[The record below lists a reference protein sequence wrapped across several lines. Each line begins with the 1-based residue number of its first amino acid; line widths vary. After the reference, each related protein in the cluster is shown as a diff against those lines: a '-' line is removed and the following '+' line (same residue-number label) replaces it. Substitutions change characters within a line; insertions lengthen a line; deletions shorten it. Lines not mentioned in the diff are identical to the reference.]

1 VARSYENRQT
11 FISSVVNY
19 LQNYHLDRVDLDWE
33 YPSAAD
39 RGGSED
45 DTANYVTLLAE
56 MREAFDRE
64 NPG

>member
-1 VARSYENRQT
+1 M
-11 FISSVVNY
+11 NY
-19 LQNYHLDRVDLDWE
+19 LQNYHLNGVDLDWE
-33 YPSAAD
+33 YLLAAD

-64 NPG
+64 NLG

>member
-1 VARSYENRQT
+1 MPYNPRT

-19 LQNYHLDRVDLDWE
+19 LQNYHLNGVDLDWE
-33 YPSAAD
+33 YLLAAD

-64 NPG
+64 NLG